1 MFSKFQQKILGI
13 YYIVDECRQD
23 GKILTI
29 RGWLCSSKYQL
40 KNVHFLIEDK
50 AKNRFSIK
58 GRYGTTRNDV
68 YQELKIENA
77 KKSGLYAQ
85 AIVENIREYDV
96 WIVFS
101 YQSKKYRL
109 RLGKIINDEIDSQK
123 EEKRVKE
130 INSTEKVIDLIQN
143 LDERESYTYHFPE
156 EYYSETVDII
166 IPVYNGYQYLEKLF
180 ASIKLTDM
188 KYRLIL
194 INDKSPDERVG
205 EYLNTFSKENDN
217 VILLNNDENLGFV
230 QTVNR
235 GFSVSENHIALV
247 NTDVEL
253 PNQWLERLMLP
264 IFENKEIASTTPYTT
279 CGTICSFPKFGVDNY
294 LFLDLNVGQIDD
306 EFKKVQPRYIE
317 MPTGV
322 GFCMGMNRDVLQEI
336 GNFDAKTFGKGYG
349 EENDW
354 CQRAIEK
361 GYKNVH
367 VENLFVFH
375 NHGGSFKSED
385 KKRYLKEHEKKL
397 IQKHPAYNS
406 DVAKYCA
413 EDPNKDIRQS
423 VEFHLLRKYKNGKTI
438 LAFDHML
445 GGGATKYLENKKR
458 ECLDEGKQVVII
470 RYDYLKDLYR
480 VSYYWK
486 NDELKMQYNKPS
498 DLPRV
503 IECLAV
509 DEIWINE
516 LVTYPMLY
524 EQLKNIRETTC
535 KNHISVKMLFH
546 DFFAVCPTIN
556 LLNNQDEYCNL
567 PDCSV
572 CNQCLKNNKSLQA
585 LDYGTMEQWRD
596 EWRTFLQSCTEVVV
610 FSNSTKEIAEKTF
623 GKMDNVVVIPHQIGY
638 MPQIEKKNKTTET
651 LNIGLLGVLTKHK
664 GGMIVAD
671 LVDKIEKEHLNVKIR
686 LIGTS
691 CVDIDSPVF
700 SQTGAYTRGA
710 IPRLTLQNDIDV
722 FLIPSIW
729 PETFSY
735 TTEEIMK
742 MGMPVMCFDIG
753 APAERVKKYEKG
765 IIIPEISAE
774 LVYDTIR
781 NNKLIKE
788 IANKKVNAKKILFVV
803 QEETFSSRYRI
814 DHLREQLIR
823 KGIASDCISI
833 KDVKKCDLKEY
844 CNVVVYRISDYEKM
858 KKLKN
863 KIQKCQTSLYYDI
876 DDYIFNYQAI
886 KDIGFLKG
894 KEYRNYENYTNQIR
908 KCMEISD
915 GYIVSTESL
924 KRVIENQFPN
934 KEVIVNRNVASM
946 EMTISSLTL
955 EKVQKDYITIGYFS
969 GTKTHNDDFESIKEE
984 LISIMRQNKKVHLL
998 IGGQIELP
1006 ADFNEVK
1013 DQVETF
1019 KFVSWQELPHLIS
1032 KADINLMPLEN
1043 TIFHECKSENK
1054 WMEAALVNVPTIA
1067 SWNRELALVIH
1078 DGEDG
1083 FLCKN
1088 SEEWTEKLCQLIED
1102 NELRNRMAQNAHER
1116 VTKEYLTD
1124 DIEPEIVRSLVD
1136 DVK

>member
-1 MFSKFQQKILGI
+1 
-13 YYIVDECRQD
+13 
-23 GKILTI
+23 
-29 RGWLCSSKYQL
+29 
-40 KNVHFLIEDK
+40 
-50 AKNRFSIK
+50 
-58 GRYGTTRNDV
+58 
-68 YQELKIENA
+68 
-77 KKSGLYAQ
+77 
-85 AIVENIREYDV
+85 
-96 WIVFS
+96 
-101 YQSKKYRL
+101 
-109 RLGKIINDEIDSQK
+109 
-123 EEKRVKE
+123 
-130 INSTEKVIDLIQN
+130 
-143 LDERESYTYHFPE
+143 
-156 EYYSETVDII
+156 
-166 IPVYNGYQYLEKLF
+166 
-180 ASIKLTDM
+180 
-188 KYRLIL
+188 
-194 INDKSPDERVG
+194 
-205 EYLNTFSKENDN
+205 
-217 VILLNNDENLGFV
+217 
-230 QTVNR
+230 
-235 GFSVSENHIALV
+235 
-247 NTDVEL
+247 
-253 PNQWLERLMLP
+253 
-264 IFENKEIASTTPYTT
+264 
-279 CGTICSFPKFGVDNY
+279 
-294 LFLDLNVGQIDD
+294 
-306 EFKKVQPRYIE
+306 
-317 MPTGV
+317 
-322 GFCMGMNRDVLQEI
+322 
-336 GNFDAKTFGKGYG
+336 
-349 EENDW
+349 
-354 CQRAIEK
+354 
-361 GYKNVH
+361 
-367 VENLFVFH
+367 
-375 NHGGSFKSED
+375 
-385 KKRYLKEHEKKL
+385 
-397 IQKHPAYNS
+397 
-406 DVAKYCA
+406 
-413 EDPNKDIRQS
+413 
-423 VEFHLLRKYKNGKTI
+423 
-438 LAFDHML
+438 
-445 GGGATKYLENKKR
+445 
-458 ECLDEGKQVVII
+458 
-470 RYDYLKDLYR
+470 
-480 VSYYWK
+480 
-486 NDELKMQYNKPS
+486 
-498 DLPRV
+498 
-503 IECLAV
+503 
-509 DEIWINE
+509 
-516 LVTYPMLY
+516 MLY

>member
-1 MFSKFQQKILGI
+1 MNGEHFYSHVQKLLFFQI
-13 YYIVDECRQD
+13 
-23 GKILTI
+23 
-29 RGWLCSSKYQL
+29 
-40 KNVHFLIEDK
+40 
-50 AKNRFSIK
+50 
-58 GRYGTTRNDV
+58 
-68 YQELKIENA
+68 
-77 KKSGLYAQ
+77 
-85 AIVENIREYDV
+85 
-96 WIVFS
+96 
-101 YQSKKYRL
+101 
-109 RLGKIINDEIDSQK
+109 
-123 EEKRVKE
+123 
-130 INSTEKVIDLIQN
+130 
-143 LDERESYTYHFPE
+143 
-156 EYYSETVDII
+156 
-166 IPVYNGYQYLEKLF
+166 
-180 ASIKLTDM
+180 
-188 KYRLIL
+188 
-194 INDKSPDERVG
+194 
-205 EYLNTFSKENDN
+205 
-217 VILLNNDENLGFV
+217 
-230 QTVNR
+230 
-235 GFSVSENHIALV
+235 
-247 NTDVEL
+247 
-253 PNQWLERLMLP
+253 
-264 IFENKEIASTTPYTT
+264 
-279 CGTICSFPKFGVDNY
+279 
-294 LFLDLNVGQIDD
+294 
-306 EFKKVQPRYIE
+306 
-317 MPTGV
+317 
-322 GFCMGMNRDVLQEI
+322 
-336 GNFDAKTFGKGYG
+336 
-349 EENDW
+349 
-354 CQRAIEK
+354 
-361 GYKNVH
+361 
-367 VENLFVFH
+367 
-375 NHGGSFKSED
+375 
-385 KKRYLKEHEKKL
+385 
-397 IQKHPAYNS
+397 
-406 DVAKYCA
+406 
-413 EDPNKDIRQS
+413 
-423 VEFHLLRKYKNGKTI
+423 
-438 LAFDHML
+438 
-445 GGGATKYLENKKR
+445 
-458 ECLDEGKQVVII
+458 
-470 RYDYLKDLYR
+470 
-480 VSYYWK
+480 
-486 NDELKMQYNKPS
+486 
-498 DLPRV
+498 
-503 IECLAV
+503 
-509 DEIWINE
+509 
-516 LVTYPMLY
+516 
-524 EQLKNIRETTC
+524 
-535 KNHISVKMLFH
+535 
-546 DFFAVCPTIN
+546 
-556 LLNNQDEYCNL
+556 
-567 PDCSV
+567 
-572 CNQCLKNNKSLQA
+572 
-585 LDYGTMEQWRD
+585 
-596 EWRTFLQSCTEVVV
+596 
-610 FSNSTKEIAEKTF
+610 STKEIAEKSF
-623 GKMDNVVVIPHQIGY
+623 GKMGNVVVIPHQIGY

-664 GGMIVAD
+664 GGMIVAE
-671 LVDKIEKEHLNVKIR
+671 LVDKIEKEHLNVKIK

-710 IPRLTLQNDIDV
+710 IPRLTLQNDIDI

-742 MGMPVMCFDIG
+742 MGMPIICFDIG

-1054 WMEAALVNVPTIA
+1054 WMEAALVNVPTTA

-1116 VTKEYLTD
+1116 VMKEYLTD
-1124 DIEPEIVRSLVD
+1124 DIEPEIVRSVVD

>member
-1 MFSKFQQKILGI
+1 
-13 YYIVDECRQD
+13 
-23 GKILTI
+23 
-29 RGWLCSSKYQL
+29 
-40 KNVHFLIEDK
+40 
-50 AKNRFSIK
+50 
-58 GRYGTTRNDV
+58 
-68 YQELKIENA
+68 
-77 KKSGLYAQ
+77 
-85 AIVENIREYDV
+85 
-96 WIVFS
+96 
-101 YQSKKYRL
+101 
-109 RLGKIINDEIDSQK
+109 
-123 EEKRVKE
+123 
-130 INSTEKVIDLIQN
+130 
-143 LDERESYTYHFPE
+143 
-156 EYYSETVDII
+156 
-166 IPVYNGYQYLEKLF
+166 
-180 ASIKLTDM
+180 
-188 KYRLIL
+188 
-194 INDKSPDERVG
+194 
-205 EYLNTFSKENDN
+205 
-217 VILLNNDENLGFV
+217 
-230 QTVNR
+230 
-235 GFSVSENHIALV
+235 
-247 NTDVEL
+247 
-253 PNQWLERLMLP
+253 
-264 IFENKEIASTTPYTT
+264 
-279 CGTICSFPKFGVDNY
+279 
-294 LFLDLNVGQIDD
+294 
-306 EFKKVQPRYIE
+306 
-317 MPTGV
+317 
-322 GFCMGMNRDVLQEI
+322 
-336 GNFDAKTFGKGYG
+336 
-349 EENDW
+349 
-354 CQRAIEK
+354 
-361 GYKNVH
+361 
-367 VENLFVFH
+367 
-375 NHGGSFKSED
+375 
-385 KKRYLKEHEKKL
+385 
-397 IQKHPAYNS
+397 
-406 DVAKYCA
+406 
-413 EDPNKDIRQS
+413 
-423 VEFHLLRKYKNGKTI
+423 
-438 LAFDHML
+438 
-445 GGGATKYLENKKR
+445 
-458 ECLDEGKQVVII
+458 
-470 RYDYLKDLYR
+470 
-480 VSYYWK
+480 
-486 NDELKMQYNKPS
+486 
-498 DLPRV
+498 
-503 IECLAV
+503 
-509 DEIWINE
+509 
-516 LVTYPMLY
+516 
-524 EQLKNIRETTC
+524 
-535 KNHISVKMLFH
+535 MLFH